1 MSPQSPH
8 HPGDSIAEALDR
20 RERDGR
26 PVRIGLIGAGQMG
39 TDIIVQT
46 ELMRGIEVVA
56 AADAVPENVFTA
68 RAVAGNGA
76 RAPELADDP
85 AAAARAIARGRLAV
99 CKSYRSVCMADGVDV
114 IIDATGN
121 PNVGAQVALCAI
133 AAGKHMVM
141 MNVEADVTIGPYLS
155 AKAEEAGVVYTLGAG
170 DEPSSTM
177 ELINFLRGLG
187 YPIIAAGK
195 GKNNAF
201 RVDATPDAYAEEA
214 KRRNMNPRM
223 LVEFVDGSKTMVEM
237 VALAN
242 ATGLVPDIPGMHGPS
257 AALAS
262 LHKTFCPREEGGL
275 LSRKG
280 VVDFSVARGVAPG
293 VFAVAEMRHPRLRER
308 MNDLQLGEGPYYTF
322 YRPYRARQA
331 RPCPRRD
338 ARFDRRIL
346 LSRFRAVAH
355 RRERVQRA
363 AARARARREGHAENR
378 QGRLP
383 YLRQLRARRTPAD
396 RPGASRA
403 GRSGARRGCGLNS
416 RRADRRMD
424 AQSMSV
430 PPLPDARTAE
440 RPELATLDRE
450 TLRTA
455 LHRMHLIRKFEE
467 VAEASYAR
475 GLIHG
480 TMHLSIGQ
488 EASAVGS
495 ILALRADD
503 YILSTHRG
511 HGHCIAKG
519 GDPARML
526 AEFFGKEN
534 GYCHG
539 RGGSMH
545 IADVEGGN
553 LGANGIVAGGLPIAV
568 GVGMSIK
575 AQKQDRVCMVFF
587 GDGAAN
593 EGAFHEALNMASIWK
608 LPVVF
613 VCENNKYGMSMDIAK
628 AMAVP
633 NVADRASAYAMPG
646 VALDGNDLP
655 AVTAAT
661 QVAVTRAR
669 SGGGPS
675 LIECKTYRLRGH
687 SKSDRNLYRTR
698 EEIEAWRKR
707 DPILRL
713 QGELIAQGRF
723 EAAELA
729 DIEKAAQAQ
738 IEAALEFAKASPDP
752 DPAELTRDV
761 YAH

>member
-1 MSPQSPH
+1 MS
-8 HPGDSIAEALDR
+8 A
-20 RERDGR
+20 
-26 PVRIGLIGAGQMG
+26 
-39 TDIIVQT
+39 
-46 ELMRGIEVVA
+46 
-56 AADAVPENVFTA
+56 
-68 RAVAGNGA
+68 
-76 RAPELADDP
+76 
-85 AAAARAIARGRLAV
+85 
-99 CKSYRSVCMADGVDV
+99 
-114 IIDATGN
+114 
-121 PNVGAQVALCAI
+121 
-133 AAGKHMVM
+133 
-141 MNVEADVTIGPYLS
+141 
-155 AKAEEAGVVYTLGAG
+155 
-170 DEPSSTM
+170 
-177 ELINFLRGLG
+177 
-187 YPIIAAGK
+187 
-195 GKNNAF
+195 
-201 RVDATPDAYAEEA
+201 
-214 KRRNMNPRM
+214 
-223 LVEFVDGSKTMVEM
+223 
-237 VALAN
+237 
-242 ATGLVPDIPGMHGPS
+242 
-257 AALAS
+257 
-262 LHKTFCPREEGGL
+262 
-275 LSRKG
+275 
-280 VVDFSVARGVAPG
+280 
-293 VFAVAEMRHPRLRER
+293 
-308 MNDLQLGEGPYYTF
+308 
-322 YRPYRARQA
+322 
-331 RPCPRRD
+331 
-338 ARFDRRIL
+338 
-346 LSRFRAVAH
+346 
-355 RRERVQRA
+355 
-363 AARARARREGHAENR
+363 
-378 QGRLP
+378 
-383 YLRQLRARRTPAD
+383 
-396 RPGASRA
+396 
-403 GRSGARRGCGLNS
+403 
-416 RRADRRMD
+416 
-424 AQSMSV
+424 
-430 PPLPDARTAE
+430 PPLPDARAAE
-440 RPELATLDRE
+440 RPELAALDRE
-450 TLRTA
+450 TLHTA
-455 LHRMHLIRKFEE
+455 LHRMHVIRKFEE
-467 VAEASYAR
+467 VAEASYMR

-488 EASAVGS
+488 EASAVGAV
-495 ILALRADD
+495 LALRGDD

-519 GDPARML
+519 ADPARML

-534 GYCHG
+534 GYCRG

-661 QVAVTRAR
+661 RVAVTRAR

-687 SKSDRNLYRTR
+687 SKSDRNLYRTK

-713 QGELIAQGRF
+713 QGELIAHGRF

-761 YAH
+761 YAR